1 LVVIFGGYFGL
12 TREGRTLFVDTALSV
27 GLGSTIDDAHVQPG
41 SCSSYETSGRYRW
54 SGYECD
60 IDVLRPRE
68 GGGTE
73 RVPLR
78 VDLTDPAMV
87 ASAGEAATLFG
98 VVGIRWPIGV
108 VAARWL
114 QLAPLLLCAAFLG
127 WLIHIAR
134 SLMREDRLLIEAAQ
148 KGTIVP
154 VDLLYPDVI
163 GAKSAEP
170 RQAWRFSYLDQF
182 GRRQFARAV
191 PGGPLQVDGVVTA
204 GVALLSR
211 SGKAWLVLSSLW
223 PLDLPPL
230 EVAHIADA
238 AEMQRR
244 QFRGP
249 LKPLAGE
256 PLDPPGR
263 LAAIEA
269 LLRSKSMNA
278 AERAYVFA
286 WRLVW
291 EYPDAAAAER
301 AMELRNEAAA
311 KLGPRK
317 AFSVMKSC
325 RRSLAKPSP
334 RR

>member
-1 LVVIFGGYFGL
+1 
-12 TREGRTLFVDTALSV
+12 
-27 GLGSTIDDAHVQPG
+27 
-41 SCSSYETSGRYRW
+41 
-54 SGYECD
+54 
-60 IDVLRPRE
+60 
-68 GGGTE
+68 
-73 RVPLR
+73 
-78 VDLTDPAMV
+78 MV
-87 ASAGEAATLFG
+87 ARAGEAATLFG
-98 VVGIRWPIGV
+98 TVGIRWPIGV

-114 QLAPLLLCAAFLG
+114 QILPLLLCAALLG

-134 SLMREDRLLIEAAQ
+134 SLLREDRLLIEAAQ
-148 KGTIVP
+148 RGTIVP
-154 VDLLYPDVI
+154 VDLLYPDMI

-182 GRRQFARAV
+182 GRRRFARAV

-211 SGKAWLVLSSLW
+211 NGKAWLVLSSLW
-223 PLDLPPL
+223 PIDLPPL

-244 QFRGP
+244 EFRSP

-256 PLDPPGR
+256 PRDPPAR

-269 LLRSKSMNA
+269 LLQSKSMNA
-278 AERAYVFA
+278 AERAYVAA
-286 WRLVW
+286 WRVVW

-311 KLGPRK
+311 RLGPSR
-317 AFSVMKSC
+317 AFSALKSC
-325 RRSLAKPSP
+325 RRSIAKPTP